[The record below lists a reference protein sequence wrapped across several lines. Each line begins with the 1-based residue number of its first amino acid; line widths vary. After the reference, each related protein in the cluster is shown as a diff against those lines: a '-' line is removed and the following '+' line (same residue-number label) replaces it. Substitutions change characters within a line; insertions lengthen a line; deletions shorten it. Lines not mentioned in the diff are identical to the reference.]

1 MNIWDE
7 GKRRPKGRFLSA
19 SEGFLVIPRLF
30 PSFSA
35 ASREEDSSMDPTT
48 TKTLHS
54 SYVYLF
60 LSHVLNSSSWQKLPE
75 AFSSLSLTIDI
86 CPVLTSN
93 EEKSSWS
100 PHRDET
106 TSIESF
112 WPRFANR
119 GPISDIASVDI
130 LAARWRCWYCLLSF
144 IVVTQHCTHC
154 WDCLYFV
161 LRLKLNFQRLEFFV
175 ILNRGLRSE
184 KHFQSCFLK
193 SELRCRRRLCR
204 CHATASVINNRPL
217 EEPFFTTFWGGLWRI
232 TRGIPSILAP
242 QISDKRRWRARKKS
256 YYSTR

>member
-112 WPRFANR
+112 WPRLRKLRSYKWLFW
-119 GPISDIASVDI
+119 GDIASVDI
-130 LAARWRCWYCLLSF
+130 LAARWRCWCCKLSF
-144 IVVTQHCTHC
+144 VVVTQHCTHC
-154 WDCLYFV
+154 WDWNWIF
-161 LRLKLNFQRLEFFV
+161 K
-175 ILNRGLRSE
+175 G
-184 KHFQSCFLK
+184 
-193 SELRCRRRLCR
+193 
-204 CHATASVINNRPL
+204 
-217 EEPFFTTFWGGLWRI
+217 
-232 TRGIPSILAP
+232 
-242 QISDKRRWRARKKS
+242 
-256 YYSTR
+256 

>member
-106 TSIESF
+106 ASIESF
-112 WPRFANR
+112 WPRLRKSRSYKWLFW
-119 GPISDIASVDI
+119 GDIASVDI
-130 LAARWRCWYCLLSF
+130 LAARRRCGYCLLSF
-144 IVVTQHCTHC
+144 VVVTQHCNHC
-154 WDCLYFV
+154 WDCF
-161 LRLKLNFQRLEFFV
+161 
-175 ILNRGLRSE
+175 
-184 KHFQSCFLK
+184 CFDA
-193 SELRCRRRLCR
+193 E
-204 CHATASVINNRPL
+204 
-217 EEPFFTTFWGGLWRI
+217 
-232 TRGIPSILAP
+232 
-242 QISDKRRWRARKKS
+242 
-256 YYSTR
+256 

>member
-112 WPRFANR
+112 WPRLRKSRSYKWLFLGRHSFSWYFGRKVALLILFAEFCCCY
-119 GPISDIASVDI
+119 SALQS
-130 LAARWRCWYCLLSF
+130 L
-144 IVVTQHCTHC
+144 
-154 WDCLYFV
+154 
-161 LRLKLNFQRLEFFV
+161 LRLFIFGTEFLNFC
-175 ILNRGLRSE
+175 
-184 KHFQSCFLK
+184 HF
-193 SELRCRRRLCR
+193 
-204 CHATASVINNRPL
+204 
-217 EEPFFTTFWGGLWRI
+217 
-232 TRGIPSILAP
+232 
-242 QISDKRRWRARKKS
+242 
-256 YYSTR
+256 

>member
-54 SYVYLF
+54 CYVYLF

-112 WPRFANR
+112 WPRLRKSRSYKWLFP
-119 GPISDIASVDI
+119 GI
-130 LAARWRCWYCLLSF
+130 LAFTCSFGRKVALLISCICWALLSLLRF
-144 IVVTQHCTHC
+144 VVIAEIVCI
-154 WDCLYFV
+154 LV
-161 LRLKLNFQRLEFFV
+161 LRLKCSQLFTCKIDFES
-175 ILNRGLRSE
+175 RS
-184 KHFQSCFLK
+184 
-193 SELRCRRRLCR
+193 
-204 CHATASVINNRPL
+204 
-217 EEPFFTTFWGGLWRI
+217 
-232 TRGIPSILAP
+232 
-242 QISDKRRWRARKKS
+242 
-256 YYSTR
+256 

>member
-112 WPRFANR
+112 WPR
-119 GPISDIASVDI
+119 
-130 LAARWRCWYCLLSF
+130 
-144 IVVTQHCTHC
+144 
-154 WDCLYFV
+154 
-161 LRLKLNFQRLEFFV
+161 LRKS
-175 ILNRGLRSE
+175 RSY
-184 KHFQSCFLK
+184 KWL
-193 SELRCRRRLCR
+193 
-204 CHATASVINNRPL
+204 
-217 EEPFFTTFWGGLWRI
+217 FWGDVVFSWYFGHRVAL
-232 TRGIPSILAP
+232 LML
-242 QISDKRRWRARKKS
+242 
-256 YYSTR
+256 

>member
-75 AFSSLSLTIDI
+75 AFSLSLLTIDI

-100 PHRDET
+100 PQSSPRPDYFYRKFLTAIAKIAVLQVTFLGRH
-106 TSIESF
+106 SF
-112 WPRFANR
+112 
-119 GPISDIASVDI
+119 S
-130 LAARWRCWYCLLSF
+130 WYFGHKVALLLLLSIALIAE
-144 IVVTQHCTHC
+144 IVYIWY
-154 WDCLYFV
+154 WDWIWIF
-161 LRLKLNFQRLEFFV
+161 K
-175 ILNRGLRSE
+175 G
-184 KHFQSCFLK
+184 
-193 SELRCRRRLCR
+193 
-204 CHATASVINNRPL
+204 
-217 EEPFFTTFWGGLWRI
+217 
-232 TRGIPSILAP
+232 
-242 QISDKRRWRARKKS
+242 
-256 YYSTR
+256 